1 MKLMKLLDIIGQ
13 IQNRKSVTG
22 HDGKGSSDDRLTQP
36 RQNMHINYNKKIQIY
51 TCKRIGINHAMHVEQ
66 EQLPAARQQDE

>member
-1 MKLMKLLDIIGQ
+1 MKLMILLDITGQ

-36 RQNMHINYNKKIQIY
+36 RQNMHINCNKKIQIY
-51 TCKRIGINHAMHVEQ
+51 TCKRMGINHAMHVDQ
-66 EQLPAARQQDE
+66 DLPAARQQDE